1 MHGLQRRHRV
11 NPIQEYISQQQRELA
26 EQFPALYDSADRC
39 ITDELASFLTYALV
53 GLLETIEH
61 EIDVLY
67 QTEHSMVPL
76 DALALMFHDV
86 RHAAWRV
93 HAPINGF

>member
-1 MHGLQRRHRV
+1 M
-11 NPIQEYISQQQRELA
+11 NPIQEYISQQKREFE

-53 GLLETIEH
+53 GLLETIEQ
-61 EIDVLY
+61 EIDALY
-67 QTEHSMVPL
+67 ETEDSIVPL
-76 DALALMFHDV
+76 DALTLMFYEV
-86 RHAAWRV
+86 RNAAWRV